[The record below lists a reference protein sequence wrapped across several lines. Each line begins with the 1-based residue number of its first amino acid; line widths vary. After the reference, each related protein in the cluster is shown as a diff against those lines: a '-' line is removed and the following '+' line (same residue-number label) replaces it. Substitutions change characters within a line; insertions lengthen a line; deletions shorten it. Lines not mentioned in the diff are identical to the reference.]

1 MRLPVLALL
10 LVASSSTLLACSGSN
25 PDENVGESADE
36 LTTRTEILC
45 ESQGHRYK
53 SCAIDLPA
61 NGRVVRAKLVD
72 QFSSAPCVEDR
83 SWGWEPTYLW
93 VHDGCRASFEVTVW
107 SPNQPPPPP
116 PPPMSAPEIVL
127 FQDADFGGNTRT
139 LRGTIS
145 DFDFI
150 GFDNKVS
157 SIIVRSGYWQLCQHD
172 YFEGACITYGPGRYR
187 QVVMN
192 DSFGSAR
199 PVSSP

>member
-1 MRLPVLALL
+1 MRLSILMLL
-10 LVASSSTLLACSGSN
+10 LASTSSSLIACSASSA
-25 PDENVGESADE
+25 DEQVGESADE

-45 ESQGHRYK
+45 ESQSNRYK
-53 SCAIDLPA
+53 SCAIDLPT

-72 QFSSAPCVEDR
+72 QFSSASCIEDR

-93 VHDGCRASFEVTVW
+93 VHNGCRAAFEITVW

-116 PPPMSAPEIVL
+116 PPPASEPEIVL
-127 FQDADFGGNTRT
+127 YQDADFGGNTRS
-139 LRGTIS
+139 LRASVS

-157 SIIVRSGYWQLCQHD
+157 SIIVKSGYWQLCQHD
-172 YFEGACITYGPGRYR
+172 YYEGACITYGPGKYR
-187 QVVMN
+187 QVTMN

-199 PVSSP
+199 IVNSP